1 MSKNPPALAGG
12 EVKDTSWLTT
22 SLPTAA
28 VVVGKAVGIYAA
40 LVVLT
45 RLAGLRSFS
54 KMPSFDF
61 AITVAFGSV
70 LASAVLTR
78 EPPLAQSAVA
88 LAALFAIQYVLSF
101 LRARIDGVTRTVDN
115 APLLVMA
122 GPDILRGNLRAAQM
136 TEGDLYA
143 KLREAN
149 VTQLEQVRAVVME
162 STGDVSVLH
171 ADEGE
176 PDLDADLLH
185 GVRDTDRF
193 RTSDDPPASR

>member
-1 MSKNPPALAGG
+1 MH
-12 EVKDTSWLTT
+12 VMDVSWITV

-40 LVVLT
+40 LVLLT

-54 KMPSFDF
+54 KMSSFDF

-88 LAALFAIQYVLSF
+88 LATLFAIQYAVSS
-101 LRARIDGVTRTVDN
+101 LRARYDGVTRTVDN

-122 GPDILRGNLRAAQM
+122 GSDILRDNLRAAQM

-171 ADEGE
+171 ADEGD
-176 PDLDADLLH
+176 PDLDADLLR
-185 GVRDTDRF
+185 GVRDADRL
-193 RTSDDPPASR
+193 RNSGPPSGSG

>member
-1 MSKNPPALAGG
+1 M
-12 EVKDTSWLTT
+12 DTSWITV
-22 SLPTAA
+22 SLPTAT

-40 LVVLT
+40 LVLLT

-54 KMPSFDF
+54 KMSSFDF
-61 AITVAFGSV
+61 AITVAFGSI

-88 LAALFAIQYVLSF
+88 LATLFAIQYVVSY
-101 LRARIDGVTRTVDN
+101 LRARRDSVSRTVDN

-122 GPDILRGNLRAAQM
+122 GSDILRDNLRAAQM

-171 ADEGE
+171 ADEGDR
-176 PDLDADLLH
+176 DLDADLLH
-185 GVRDTDRF
+185 GVRDADRF
-193 RTSDDPPASR
+193 RNSGPPSGSG

>member
-1 MSKNPPALAGG
+1 M
-12 EVKDTSWLTT
+12 

-40 LVVLT
+40 LVVLS

-54 KMPSFDF
+54 KMSSFDF

-88 LAALFAIQYVLSF
+88 LATLFAIQYAVSF

-122 GPDILRGNLRAAQM
+122 GPDILRDNLREAQM

-171 ADEGE
+171 ADEDA
-176 PDLDADLLH
+176 PALDTDLLH
-185 GVRDTDRF
+185 GVRDADRF
-193 RTSDDPPASR
+193 RTSDHPPASR